1 MKSLPQWSATVLLT
15 APVGAWALGLGDIE
29 LQSALNQPLRAEIEL
44 LSVTPEDLD
53 GLRVTL
59 ASRATFERYELDLTP
74 NLSGLDFN
82 VGRNAA
88 GRYVVTVTSRQP
100 MADPFLTMLVEA
112 TWPRGRLLR
121 EYTVLLDPPIFTP
134 EIGAEPPI
142 RQAEAGA
149 SSSSSGAFARGP
161 EPAASQPQKSLP
173 SVQTK
178 TW

>member
-1 MKSLPQWSATVLLT
+1 SPVKRATAQGLGDTRYVMYLPTAESEGASTRGATSAVARRRQLGVSMKSLPQWSATVLLT

-121 EYTVLLDPPIFTP
+121 EYTVLLDPPIF
-134 EIGAEPPI
+134 
-142 RQAEAGA
+142 
-149 SSSSSGAFARGP
+149 
-161 EPAASQPQKSLP
+161 
-173 SVQTK
+173 
-178 TW
+178 